1 MADRGAGK
9 RRRGGWSWGPL
20 TSGGPDGDGA
30 KLRCLSV
37 GAGVQSTALAL
48 MAARGVVRPL
58 PVRRLCRLLC
68 TASHKASEATPYPH
82 GRLSRPGL
90 PHAMI
95 FADTQAESQA
105 TMAHLAWL
113 EGEVTRLTCGGHWP
127 PSLHGGAVACLGRM
141 AVHRVT
147 AGSITQTIEHRAR
160 GDAGRFVSA
169 PFFTANGG
177 MGRRQCTREYKVEPL
192 TKKQRELLGY
202 APRQRIPI
210 GSCEV
215 WIGISTDVGKQ
226 SDAVPNRRP
235 EAAEVVRAGSAFD
248 RWVVHYGGFAAF
260 LVRRRFACLHPLL
273 EERMSRHDC
282 QRWLEKH
289 GYPVPPK
296 SACIFCPYKS
306 DAEWRWLRDNDA
318 DAWVC
323 PAWALDWR

>member
-1 MADRGAGK
+1 MADRGAGR
-9 RRRGGWSWGPL
+9 RRRGGWSWGPV

-58 PVRRLCRLLC
+58 P
-68 TASHKASEATPYPH
+68 
-82 GRLSRPGL
+82 
-90 PHAMI
+90 HAMI
-95 FADTQAESQA
+95 FADTQAESAA

-113 EGEVTRLTCGGHWP
+113 EGEVTRLTN
-127 PSLHGGAVACLGRM
+127 GRM

-226 SDAVPNRRP
+226 SDAVPDRRP
-235 EAAEVVRAGSAFD
+235 EAAGVVRAGSAFD
-248 RWVVHYGGFAAF
+248 RWVVHRY
-260 LVRRRFACLHPLL
+260 PLL

-296 SACIFCPYKS
+296 SACLFCPYKT

-318 DAWVC
+318 DAWAEAC
-323 PAWALDWR
+323 RIDALIRDTPKGQGNLPDMKHAEYLHRSRTPLSEVDLSTAEERGQGWLLECEGGCGL